1 MRQHEVLRL
10 EEAAM
15 NRVCTCLTVAFSLGL
30 AVPPAHAQWIEQV
43 SSQIQEFGD
52 RVADTGYRLI
62 DDSKTGSLNNGAST
76 TVTLT
81 LVSGREYVILGA
93 CDDDCGDLDL
103 RLYDASGT
111 EIDEDVEID
120 AVPFVTASG
129 SQGASFTVEVLMVEC
144 SSEPCFW
151 GLGVFEQRTLV
162 GQGGPQA
169 THRFAGELAPG
180 DPTFG
185 PGEYIDSH
193 TFDVTAGQRVIVDL
207 RSTQFD
213 TYLIVRQ
220 PSGDQTD
227 NDDFEG
233 STSHSQVDLVA
244 PESGEWTVIVTSY
257 QAGETGQYEVTVT
270 IEGASQVGSSGTR
283 FESGRLE
290 SADEALSSGEYADY
304 YRFQG
309 HAGERVVIDLR
320 SNDFDP
326 YLIVRT
332 PSGEQLYND
341 DYEGDASRSLLSLT
355 LTEDGEFGITVTSY
369 RPGET
374 GGYDLQIASGAETS
388 TASGPRRE
396 RGVLSSGDET
406 LRSGEFVDRYEF
418 TAVPGQRVTI
428 DLRSD
433 EFDTYLIVRDPRG
446 DRQENDDTDRPGH
459 SVIEMDATE
468 SGAYQVW
475 VTSYETGETGSYDLQ
490 IDVGDAAS
498 SATSSGRDVVRLSV
512 GQESTGRLEAGDG
525 QLEDGEYRDLYVFDG
540 QAGQSIVVDMNSS
553 AFDTYVGI
561 ITPSGEAIE
570 NDDYEGSMSRSVVEL
585 TLRESG
591 RYQVIATSYTAGQT
605 GAYRVALRAS
615 DTPVVARDDTPT
627 GIGGRVYGIFAGI
640 SDYGGR
646 ASDLAYTAEDAVRV
660 RDAMLRGGGMRAEDG
675 ILLTDAQATTEGI
688 RNAIRW
694 VANRAGPDDT
704 FVFFYSGHGGR
715 VPRSGPQASDPD
727 GLDETIE
734 LYDAG
739 INDDDFSQLLDE
751 INAGK
756 IIIVLDACFS
766 GGFSKDVISVP
777 GRMGLFSS
785 EEDVT
790 SSVAAKFRAGGFLA
804 VFVADAIGDGLADA
818 DGDGAISAIELS
830 QYVHERYREDLKS
843 GGAGDFVRTGGPQLG
858 YQHLVV
864 DRGSIRPYEIIFAP
878 R

>member
-1 MRQHEVLRL
+1 
-10 EEAAM
+10 M
-15 NRVCTCLTVAFSLGL
+15 NRVWTCLAVAFSLVL
-30 AVPPAHAQWIEQV
+30 AVPPAHAQWLEQV
-43 SSQIQEFGD
+43 SSQIHDFGD

-62 DDSKTGSLNNGAST
+62 DDSKTGSLNSGAST

-81 LVSGREYVILGA
+81 LVSGREYVIFGA

-120 AVPFVTASG
+120 AVPVVTASA

-151 GLGVFEQRTLV
+151 GLGVFEQSTSL

-169 THRFAGELAPG
+169 TRRFAGELAPG

-185 PGEYIDSH
+185 AGEYIDSH
-193 TFDVTAGQRVIVDL
+193 TFDVTAGRRVVVDL

-244 PESGEWTVIVTSY
+244 PESGEWTVVVTSY
-257 QAGETGQYEVTVT
+257 QGGETGPYEVTVT
-270 IEGASQVGSSGTR
+270 IEGVPQVGSSGPR

-332 PSGEQLYND
+332 PSGEQLDND

-369 RPGET
+369 RPEET

-388 TASGPRRE
+388 TASGLLRE

-468 SGAYQVW
+468 SGAYQVL

-525 QLEDGEYRDLYVFDG
+525 RLEDGEYRDLYVFDG

-553 AFDTYVGI
+553 AFDTYLGI

-570 NDDYEGSMSRSVVEL
+570 NDDYEGSTTRSVVEL

-591 RYQVIATSYTAGQT
+591 RYQVIATSYGAGQT
-605 GAYRVALRAS
+605 GAYHVALRAS

-627 GIGGRVYGIFAGI
+627 GSGGRVYGIFAGI

-675 ILLTDAQATTEGI
+675 ILLTDAQATTGGI
-688 RNAIRW
+688 RNAIQQI
-694 VANRAGPDDT
+694 ANRAGPDDT

-715 VPRSGPQASDPD
+715 VPRSGQQASDPD

-739 INDDDFSQLLDE
+739 INDDDFSQLLGQV
-751 INAGK
+751 NAGK
-756 IIIVLDACFS
+756 IILVLDACFS

-818 DGDGAISAIELS
+818 DGDGAINAIELS
-830 QYVHERYREDLKS
+830 QYVHERYRADLKS
-843 GGAGDFVRTGGPQLG
+843 GGVGDFVRTGGPQLG

-864 DRGSIRPYEIIFAP
+864 DRGSIRPHEILFAP